1 MPGCMMAA
9 DSRHAGLQIALIGAN
24 GMLAGMIR
32 ERAPHDCNFHLF
44 DLPGFDLNDR
54 SQVVDVLSSLAPD
67 VIINCAAF
75 TNVDGAETEHDL
87 AMAVNG
93 TAVGFLVEA
102 AQDVDATLVHVSTDY
117 VFDGQATTPYVES
130 DLPNPQSAYGRTKLA
145 GEQAIINSDLEK
157 YFIVR
162 TSWLYGPGGNSF
174 VETILRLAA
183 EREELRIISDQVGSP
198 TYTADLA
205 DAVFCLLAASAS
217 PQAPVSSP
225 YGLYH
230 FANEGSCSWYEF
242 ACAIVEEAQK
252 CALSL
257 KVQKIHPIATEDY
270 PLPANRPANSVF
282 DKQKYKVATGADI
295 PGWRDSLNAY
305 FLRREARP

>member
-9 DSRHAGLQIALIGAN
+9 DSKPTGLQIALIGAN
-24 GMLAGMIR
+24 GMLATMIR
-32 ERAPHDCNFHLF
+32 ERVPQDCNIHLF
-44 DLPGFDLNDR
+44 DLPDFDLKDR
-54 SQVVDVLSSLAPD
+54 YKVVDVLSSLAPD

-75 TNVDGAETEHDL
+75 TNVDGAETERDL
-87 AMAVNG
+87 AMSVNG

-102 AQDVDATLVHVSTDY
+102 ALAVEATLVHISTDY
-117 VFDGQATTPYVES
+117 VFDGQAMTPYVES
-130 DLPNPQSAYGRTKLA
+130 DVPNPQSVYGKTKLA

-162 TSWLYGPGGNSF
+162 TSWLYGPGGNNF

-205 DAVFCLLAASAS
+205 DAVFFLLAASAS
-217 PQAPVSSP
+217 PQPPASSL

-230 FANEGSCSWYEF
+230 FANEGNCSWYEF

-252 CALSL
+252 RNFPL

-270 PLPANRPANSVF
+270 PLPAKRPANSVF
-282 DKQKYKVATGADI
+282 EKQKYKASTGVAI

-305 FLRREARP
+305 FLRREARS

>member
-32 ERAPHDCNFHLF
+32 ERAPQDCIFHLF
-44 DLPGFDLNDR
+44 DLPDFDLSDR
-54 SQVVDVLSSLAPD
+54 HQVVDILSSLSLD

-75 TNVDGAETEHDL
+75 TNVDGAEAEHDL
-87 AMAVNG
+87 AMSVNG
-93 TAVGFLVEA
+93 SAVGFLVEA
-102 AQDVDATLVHVSTDY
+102 AQAVDATLVHVSTDY
-117 VFDGQATTPYVES
+117 VFDGRATTPYVES
-130 DLPNPQSAYGRTKLA
+130 DPPNPQSVYGRSKLA
-145 GEQAIINSDLEK
+145 GEQAVINSDLEK

-162 TSWLYGPGGNSF
+162 TSWLYGPGGNNF
-174 VETILRLAA
+174 VETVLRLAT

-205 DAVFCLLAASAS
+205 DAIFRLLAASAS
-217 PQAPVSSP
+217 PQPPASSP

-252 CALSL
+252 RTLPL

-270 PLPANRPANSVF
+270 PLPAKRPVNSVF
-282 DKQKYKVATGADI
+282 DKQKYKAATGVDI

>member
-1 MPGCMMAA
+1 MQT
-9 DSRHAGLQIALIGAN
+9 DHQSQITDHRKIALIGAN

-32 ERAPHDCNFHLF
+32 ERAPQDCNFHLF
-44 DLPGFDLNDR
+44 DLPDFDLNAR
-54 SQVVDVLSSLAPD
+54 HQVVDMMSSLSPD

-87 AMAVNG
+87 AMSVNG

-102 AQDVDATLVHVSTDY
+102 AQAVDATLIHISTDY
-117 VFDGQATTPYVES
+117 VFDGQATTPYVEN
-130 DLPNPQSAYGRTKLA
+130 DVPNPQSVYGKTKLA

-162 TSWLYGPGGNSF
+162 TSWLYGPGGNNF

-205 DAVFCLLAASAS
+205 DAIFSLLSAS
-217 PQAPVSSP
+217 TSPQPPAPSP
-225 YGLYH
+225 YGIYH
-230 FANEGSCSWYEF
+230 FANESSCSWYEF

-270 PLPANRPANSVF
+270 PLPAKRPANSVF
-282 DKQKYKVATGADI
+282 DKLKYKSAAGVAI